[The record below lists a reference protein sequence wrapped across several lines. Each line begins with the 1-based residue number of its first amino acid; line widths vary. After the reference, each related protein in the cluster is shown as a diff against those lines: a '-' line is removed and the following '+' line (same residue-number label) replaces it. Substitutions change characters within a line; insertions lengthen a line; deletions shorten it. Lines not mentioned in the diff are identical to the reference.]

1 MCVFSGAEEGPSDVF
16 CDSINLC
23 LLGGVIVLGI

>member
-16 CDSINLC
+16 VISINLC